1 MVYSPVEG
9 VTAERSG
16 DRVFVLDPQG
26 RVLTTL
32 NPVGALVWEALPAS
46 VEDVVDRLRDEFPG
60 VDGSVLEADVRRF
73 FDSLSTAG
81 LAVRRDAEG

>member
-1 MVYSPVEG
+1 VVYSPARE

-16 DRVFVLDPQG
+16 DRMFVLDPQG

-46 VEDVVDRLRDEFPG
+46 AENVVDKLCAEFP
-60 VDGSVLEADVRRF
+60 DMDSAALEADVRRF
-73 FDSLSTAG
+73 LASLSRAG
-81 LAVRRDAEG
+81 LAVRRDADG